1 MRDFRGC
8 DDGHSNFQVLSTVLH
23 IVSKL
28 HICGV
33 SLSYNSL
40 PLFNPLNFAQALSSI
55 SLWPAVIPSTAEIGN
70 NAYVKLEKKNV
81 NSSLSLVWASISHI
95 LRLSRDHLLFILVND
110 LV

>member
-8 DDGHSNFQVLSTVLH
+8 DDGHSNFQVLSTMLH

-70 NAYVKLEKKNV
+70 NAYVKLGKKREFQLV
-81 NSSLSLVWASISHI
+81 PSLGEH
-95 LRLSRDHLLFILVND
+95 LSYFAAFPGLFAVHLSE
-110 LV
+110 